1 MKMVCGIS
9 VGPTLT
15 PPDGRCRQDEATCT
29 NGQCIPRD
37 YLCDGEQDCS
47 DGSDEASCGQLLKGF
62 ETCVYSV
69 SLKLCVCVGGGG
81 GSGVCMCV
89 CVCVCVCVCAHMGVF
104 VHGS

>member
-1 MKMVCGIS
+1 MNFPTPQILACDAKATITKTMCDIS

-47 DGSDEASCGQLLKGF
+47 DGSDETSCGQ
-62 ETCVYSV
+62 
-69 SLKLCVCVGGGG
+69 
-81 GSGVCMCV
+81 
-89 CVCVCVCVCAHMGVF
+89 
-104 VHGS
+104 

>member
-1 MKMVCGIS
+1 MKVVCGIS

-15 PPDGRCRQDEATCT
+15 PPDGRCRQYEATCT

-47 DGSDEASCGQLLKGF
+47 DGTDEASCGQLLKGF

-69 SLKLCVCVGGGG
+69 SLKLCVCVCGGVGG
-81 GSGVCMCV
+81 WVRACMH
-89 CVCVCVCVCAHMGVF
+89 A
-104 VHGS
+104 